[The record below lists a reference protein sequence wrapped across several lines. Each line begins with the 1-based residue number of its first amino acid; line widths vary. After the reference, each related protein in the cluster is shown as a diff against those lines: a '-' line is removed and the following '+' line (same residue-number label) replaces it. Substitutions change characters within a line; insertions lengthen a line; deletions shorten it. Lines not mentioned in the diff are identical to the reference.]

1 MFNKFFT
8 AYDNINQ
15 AYIYIH

>member
-8 AYDNINQ
+8 KILPFMR
-15 AYIYIH
+15 